1 MPQFF
6 CPKSIASER
15 FVVDKPTRKLT
26 TKICKRET
34 ESTNTKTAPN
44 ELDAVFIKINST
56 ELFYAVF
63 NPVCQTAFGS
73 STHHIGDDFT
83 IIEQ

>member
-6 CPKSIASER
+6 SPKSIASEQ
-15 FVVDKPTRKLT
+15 FFADKPTRKFESQNY
-26 TKICKRET
+26 KRET
-34 ESTNTKTAPN
+34 DSKNTKTAPN

-56 ELFYAVF
+56 DLFYAVF

-73 STHHIGDDFT
+73 RTHHIGDDFP

>member
-1 MPQFF
+1 MPQLFR
-6 CPKSIASER
+6 PKLIASEQ
-15 FVVDKPTRKLT
+15 FFADKRTRKLT
-26 TKICKRET
+26 RKICKRET
-34 ESTNTKTAPN
+34 DSANTKTAPN

-56 ELFYAVF
+56 DLFYAVF
-63 NPVCQTAFGS
+63 NPVCQAAFGS